1 MTKYFSENHQRFL
14 NIANMTDQHVRNA
27 FVKMCNRNKDVT
39 TQDALYAQ
47 EQGNRA
53 ERLQDRVI
61 ELQNTIRKLNSRP
74 TVTADAYDVAWK
86 KIETLEK
93 ENKKLR
99 NEFSNQFD
107 YSKDI
112 VRDLREE
119 NKELKKENQR
129 LSSCYK
135 IGEVLSERDKKDS
148 KMDIDAKNRRIAY
161 LEEKVKNMS
170 ESIKEES
177 AENVRL
183 VAQLENDE
191 HNVGHLDEKMKRLAY
206 LEKLLQAKN
215 YVFSEIPNTP
225 ENMEMLKLL
234 KKHLNKDMYRLRWR
248 GQYLVDG
255 EDWRKY
261 VDGQPLSKSKCI
273 RVYID
278 NLSAYGSTEGFNLD
292 EIRTILDGLHKVKE
306 QSEEFIRSFDI
317 DGEDNEDVNDEKL
330 SLKKTEV
337 LEDYFQEM
345 KFHIEE
351 CQQKMSEIE

>member
-1 MTKYFSENHQRFL
+1 MKGNRMTKYFSENHQRFL

-61 ELQNTIRKLNSRP
+61 ELQNTIRKLNNRP
-74 TVTADAYDVAWK
+74 TVTADAYNVAWK

-99 NEFSNQFD
+99 NEFSSQFD

-148 KMDIDAKNRRIAY
+148 NMSIDAKDRRIAY
-161 LEEKVKNMS
+161 LE
-170 ESIKEES
+170 KE
-177 AENVRL
+177 NIRL
-183 VAQLENDE
+183 VAQLENDQ
-191 HNVGHLDEKMKRLAY
+191 HNVGHLDEKMKRLDY

-215 YVFSEIPNTP
+215 YVFSDIPNTP

-234 KKHLNKDMYRLRWR
+234 KKHVNKDMYRVRWR

-292 EIRTILDGLHKVKE
+292 EIGIILDGLHKVNE

-317 DGEDNEDVNDEKL
+317 EGENDEDVSDEKL
-330 SLKKTEV
+330 SLQKSQV
-337 LEDYFQEM
+337 LRDYFEEM

-351 CQQKMSEIE
+351 CQQKMGELK

>member
-61 ELQNTIRKLNSRP
+61 ELQNTIRKLNNRP

-93 ENKKLR
+93 ENKNLR
-99 NEFSNQFD
+99 QEFSSQFD

-112 VRDLREE
+112 VKDL
-119 NKELKKENQR
+119 
-129 LSSCYK
+129 
-135 IGEVLSERDKKDS
+135 KD
-148 KMDIDAKNRRIAY
+148 RI
-161 LEEKVKNMS
+161 
-170 ESIKEES
+170 
-177 AENVRL
+177 
-183 VAQLENDE
+183 
-191 HNVGHLDEKMKRLAY
+191 AY

-225 ENMEMLKLL
+225 ENLKMLKLL

-261 VDGQPLSKSKCI
+261 VDGQHLSK
-273 RVYID
+273 
-278 NLSAYGSTEGFNLD
+278 
-292 EIRTILDGLHKVKE
+292 
-306 QSEEFIRSFDI
+306 
-317 DGEDNEDVNDEKL
+317 
-330 SLKKTEV
+330 
-337 LEDYFQEM
+337 
-345 KFHIEE
+345 
-351 CQQKMSEIE
+351 

>member
-1 MTKYFSENHQRFL
+1 MPKYFSENHQRFL

-39 TQDALYAQ
+39 TQDVLYAQ

-61 ELQNTIRKLNSRP
+61 ELQNTIRKLNNRP
-74 TVTADAYDVAWK
+74 TVTADAYNVAWK

-99 NEFSNQFD
+99 NEFSSQFD

-119 NKELKKENQR
+119 NKELKKDNFYLKGR
-129 LSSCYK
+129 VK
-135 IGEVLSERDKKDS
+135 NLSES
-148 KMDIDAKNRRIAY
+148 
-161 LEEKVKNMS
+161 V
-170 ESIKEES
+170 KEES
-177 AENVRL
+177 AENVKL

-191 HNVGHLDEKMKRLAY
+191 HNVGHLDEKMKRLDY

-215 YVFSEIPNTP
+215 YVFSDIPNTP

-234 KKHLNKDMYRLRWR
+234 KKHVNKDMYRVRWR

-292 EIRTILDGLHKVKE
+292 EIGIILDGLHKVNE

-317 DGEDNEDVNDEKL
+317 EGENDEDVSDEKL
-330 SLKKTEV
+330 SLQKSQV
-337 LEDYFQEM
+337 LRDYFEEM

-351 CQQKMSEIE
+351 CQQKMSEVE